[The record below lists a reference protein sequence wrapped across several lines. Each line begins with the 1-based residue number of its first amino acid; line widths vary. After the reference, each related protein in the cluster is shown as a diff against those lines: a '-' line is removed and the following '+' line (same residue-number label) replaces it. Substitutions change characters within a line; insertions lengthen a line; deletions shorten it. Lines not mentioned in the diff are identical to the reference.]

1 MSGRHPTTSL
11 WSLVEWRA
19 AQTPG
24 GEMLVD
30 ERARRVTFGEF
41 RDRAGRVAAG
51 LAGRGVGPGT
61 PVTWQLPT
69 TVEALVLT
77 AALARLGAVQNPVMP
92 VYGPRDL
99 GFVVRQTGARLLV
112 VAPEWNGRDLATPA
126 RQIADD
132 SPALDL
138 IIADGDLPESEAAP
152 PPGPPESASAPPAP
166 DDPVRWI
173 FYTSGTTADPKGAR
187 HTDASVLA
195 SARGMGERLACT
207 PADRVG
213 MVFPVAHIGGC
224 GSWLGACLM
233 YGCTLIL
240 DAVFDPE
247 RTTELQRRERVTLAG
262 SGTVFIQIYL
272 AAQRRDPRNRLFPDV
287 RAMTGGAAPK
297 PPTLHAD
304 VKREIGGGGGLS
316 GYGLTEAPILTMAAT
331 DDPDEALAATEGRA
345 NEGVDLRVVGADGR
359 VLGPGQE
366 GELRARGPQV
376 MRGYVDAALD
386 AGAFDAGGYL
396 RTGDLGRLDSGG
408 NVTITGRLKDVI
420 IRKGENIS
428 AQAAEEELLRHP
440 GVADVAVIG
449 LPDPEAGEMA
459 CAVIVPPEGRP
470 APTLAQL
477 TAFLRES
484 GVPKRQWPERLE
496 VVGALP
502 RNATGKVLKAELRQR
517 YGAPAGQRA
526 G

>member
-1 MSGRHPTTSL
+1 MTSL

-41 RDRAGRVAAG
+41 RNRAERVAAG

-69 TVEALVLT
+69 NVEALVLT

-92 VYGPRDL
+92 VYGARDL
-99 GFVVRQTGARLLV
+99 RFVVRQTGARLLV

-138 IIADGDLPESEAAP
+138 IVADGDLPESEAAP
-152 PPGPPESASAPPAP
+152 PPGPPESASAPPAA
-166 DDPVRWI
+166 DDGVRWI

-195 SARGMGERLACT
+195 SARGMGERLACA
-207 PADRVG
+207 PADRIG

-297 PPTLHAD
+297 PPALHAD
-304 VKREIGGGGGLS
+304 VKREIGGVGVLS

-366 GELRARGPQV
+366 GELRAKGPQV
-376 MRGYVDAALD
+376 MAGYMDAALD
-386 AGAFDAGGYL
+386 AGAFDAEGYL
-396 RTGDLGRLDSGG
+396 RTGDLGRLDSRGH
-408 NVTITGRLKDVI
+408 VTITGRLKDVI

-449 LPDPEAGEMA
+449 LPDPEAGETA
-459 CAVIVPPEGRP
+459 CAVIVPLEGRP

-477 TAFLRES
+477 TAFLRERE
-484 GVPKRQWPERLE
+484 VPPRQWPERLE

-502 RNATGKVLKAELRQR
+502 RNATGKVLKAELRRR